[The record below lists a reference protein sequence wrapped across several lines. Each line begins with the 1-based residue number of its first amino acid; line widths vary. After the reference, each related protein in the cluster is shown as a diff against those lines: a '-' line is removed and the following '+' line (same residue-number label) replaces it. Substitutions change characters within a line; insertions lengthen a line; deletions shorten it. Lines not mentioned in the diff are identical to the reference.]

1 MHVSRQFKKIVI
13 GALASV
19 ALLYA
24 FDDLYARVR
33 KNQFASVQV
42 SRMYKMKNRWNE
54 TEYSVAGREYQKCIY
69 SLFPH
74 FGYNPCWYLNSHP
87 MQYINI
93 G

>member
-1 MHVSRQFKKIVI
+1 MRVSRRSKKVLIAV
-13 GALASV
+13 LASA

-24 FDDLYARVR
+24 FDDIYARVR
-33 KNQFASVQV
+33 GNQLSSVQV

-54 TEYSVAGREYQKCIY
+54 TEYSVAGQENQKCIY
-69 SLFPH
+69 SIFPH
-74 FGYNPCWYLNSHP
+74 FGYSPCWYLNRHP

>member
-1 MHVSRQFKKIVI
+1 MRFSPKAKKTLV
-13 GALASV
+13 AFVASA

-24 FDDLYARVR
+24 FDDIYARVR
-33 KNQFASVQV
+33 KNQFAEVPV

-54 TEYSVAGREYQKCIY
+54 TEYSVAGAGNQKCVY

-74 FGYNPCWYLNSHP
+74 FGYNPCWYVNRHP

>member
-1 MHVSRQFKKIVI
+1 MRFFRASRKY
-13 GALASV
+13 LL
-19 ALLYA
+19 ALLVCA
-24 FDDLYARVR
+24 IVLYAGDDVYARAR
-33 KNQFASVQV
+33 KNDVSSVPV

-54 TEYSVAGREYQKCIY
+54 TEYSVAGREDQKCIY

-74 FGYNPCWYLNSHP
+74 FGYSPCWYLNRHP